1 MFAILLTE
9 GMDPFYQNIAS
20 FPTVF
25 FTFFLLLTVLYW
37 LVAVLGF
44 VEIDALDFDIPDI
57 DGALHASPDHGFSNA
72 EALAGLMLRFGLQG
86 VPVTIIISL
95 ISLFG
100 WLVSYYIVHFLFG
113 LVPDGL
119 FRFILGVPVLIL
131 ALYVG
136 VMITSV
142 LIKPL
147 RPLFKKAQ
155 QNTVKS
161 ILGQSALVRTS
172 RVDKEF
178 GEATL
183 EDGGAGLILK
193 VRTRGET
200 TFSKGDRV
208 VLLEYL
214 KEENL
219 YRVIS
224 EEEFA
229 GEAPAEL
236 ITKK

>member
-20 FPTVF
+20 FPTVL
-25 FTFFLLLTVLYW
+25 FTFFLLLTLLYW
-37 LVAVLGF
+37 LVAVLGLI
-44 VEIDALDFDIPDI
+44 EIDVLDFDIPDAES
-57 DGALHASPDHGFSNA
+57 DFSTPDV
-72 EALAGLMLRFGLQG
+72 LAGLMLRFGLQG
-86 VPVTIIISL
+86 VTVTIIISIVSLFSWL
-95 ISLFG
+95 ISYY
-100 WLVSYYIVHFLFG
+100 LVYFIFA

-119 FRFILGVPVLIL
+119 LEFLVGIPIIFV
-131 ALYVG
+131 ALYGG
-136 VMITSV
+136 VMITAV

-155 QNTVKS
+155 QQTVKH
-161 ILGQSALVRTS
+161 ILGQTALVRTS
-172 RVDKEF
+172 RVDKDF

-193 VRTRGET
+193 VRATGDA

-208 VLLEYL
+208 VLLQHVTDT
-214 KEENL
+214 NV

-224 EEEFA
+224 EEEFL
-229 GEAPAEL
+229 GQKL
-236 ITKK
+236 QH